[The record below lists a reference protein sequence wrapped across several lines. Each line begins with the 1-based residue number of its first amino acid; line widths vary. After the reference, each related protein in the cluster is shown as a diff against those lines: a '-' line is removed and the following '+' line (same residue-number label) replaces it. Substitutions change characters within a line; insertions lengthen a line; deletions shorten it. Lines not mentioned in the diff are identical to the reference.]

1 MQERGSSA
9 QNPHSKHEYHD
20 PSPREA
26 SASPQIQLDIMRP
39 LWRLRPGEGQ
49 CDGTSQEKDA
59 KDRISQQSRREECLL
74 AKHPNVPAGRAEKL

>member
-1 MQERGSSA
+1 MQEWGSSA
-9 QNPHSKHEYHD
+9 RNPHSKHEYHD
-20 PSPREA
+20 PSPGEA

-49 CDGTSQEKDA
+49 CDGTCHEGNA
-59 KDRISQQSRREECLL
+59 KDRVSQQSKKVDGLH